1 MFERTRNYPTAM
13 TDPDGDADQAMRDA
27 VTWFVE
33 QCQAIAGQPLLVVNR
48 RGDEQNDPLLA
59 SLAEKVKVETPRT
72 LLGSRWSGGP
82 SSSHGRPRTPW
93 PPSPDDRRTKV
104 LMVLSWTARDVD
116 AWAAA
121 AQPKMLTAG
130 TSGPAAVALAD
141 PVVEQGLITLTHS
154 VNHANNL
161 AGALDKRDA
170 IAVLLTLH
178 DGRHRLEAKPIYAWA
193 LANGWPARG
202 AQRLREL
209 AEKIVGGTRPRLQG
223 GSPFRPDTL
232 QQWRDAV
239 AGSSS

>member
-1 MFERTRNYPTAM
+1 MFERTRDYPTAM

-33 QCQAIAGQPLLVVNR
+33 QCQAIPGSPYCWSTAAATSRTTRCWPAWLR
-48 RGDEQNDPLLA
+48 RSRP
-59 SLAEKVKVETPRT
+59 KPPRT
-72 LLGSRWSGGP
+72 LLGSGWTRGP
-82 SSSHGRPRTPW
+82 VFIAW
-93 PPSPDDRRTKV
+93 PSADTLASIADDRRTKA
-104 LMVLSWTARDVD
+104 LIVLSWTARDVD

-130 TSGPAAVALAD
+130 ASDPAPVALVD
-141 PVVEQGLITLTHS
+141 PVVEQGLITLTHY

-178 DGRHRLEAKPIYAWA
+178 DGRHRLEPEPIYAWA

-209 AEKIVGGTRPRLQG
+209 AEKIAGGTRPRLQG
-223 GSPFRPDTL
+223 GSPFRPDIL